1 MELVPFMG
9 DLEFELYEEE
19 HSKMDDQEY
28 LRIFMQRT
36 LEGLKYV
43 SQSIIQS
50 DQETRE
56 FLAKQLAGKHGK
68 GSSSVSQHEGN
79 NHGEYMF

>member
-1 MELVPFMG
+1 MG
-9 DLEFELYEEE
+9 YLEFELYEEY

-28 LRIFMQRT
+28 LIIFMQRT
-36 LEGLKYV
+36 LKGMKYL

-56 FLAKQLAGKHGK
+56 FLAK
-68 GSSSVSQHEGN
+68 
-79 NHGEYMF
+79 